1 MKGKVQKVQKEY
13 KVVEHFVSIN
23 GEGPLAGELSV
34 FIRFKGC
41 NLDCSYCDTKWANKA
56 DTAFTKMSAEEIYN
70 IILDTGIKNVTLTGG
85 EPLIQPGI
93 KELLTTLASY
103 EGLRVEIETNG
114 SVSLE
119 QFASIP
125 NAPAFT
131 MDYKLSASG
140 MENSMNTDNFALLSE
155 KDSVKFVAGSVADCE
170 RAKEIIDKY
179 SLVGKCHLFIS
190 PVFGSIEP
198 VKIVEFMKENKMNG
212 VRLGLQLHKF
222 IWDPSE
228 RGV

>member
-1 MKGKVQKVQKEY
+1 MVQEGY

-34 FIRFKGC
+34 FVRFKGC
-41 NLDCSYCDTKWANKA
+41 NLDCEYCDTKWANKA
-56 DTAFTKMSAEEIYN
+56 DAPFTLMSADEIYR
-70 IILDTGIKNVTLTGG
+70 IIVDTGVKNATLTGG

-93 KELLTTLASY
+93 KELLTLLAADDS
-103 EGLRVEIETNG
+103 LRVEIETNG

-119 QFASIP
+119 PFASIK

-140 MENSMNTDNFALLSE
+140 MEKSMNTDNFALLSE
-155 KDSVKFVAGSVADCE
+155 KDSVKFVAGSISDCE
-170 RAKEIIDKY
+170 RAKEIIDRY
-179 SLVGKCHLFIS
+179 GLIGKCHLFIS

-198 VKIVEFMKENKMNG
+198 ADIVEFMKNNRLNG

-222 IWDPSE
+222 VWDPDK